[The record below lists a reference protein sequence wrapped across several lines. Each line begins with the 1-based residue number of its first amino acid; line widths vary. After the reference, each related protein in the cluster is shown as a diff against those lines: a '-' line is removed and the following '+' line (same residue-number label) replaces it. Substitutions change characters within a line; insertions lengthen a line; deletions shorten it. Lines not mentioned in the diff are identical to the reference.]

1 MAPQLLGSP
10 VFMCTPFNATTKFG
24 MVDLWEGR
32 FQEVRR
38 AIVFAQ
44 SASRGLSATAA
55 SCS

>member
-1 MAPQLLGSP
+1 MAKMSLR
-10 VFMCTPFNATTKFG
+10 PFWHSTVD

-32 FQEVRR
+32 FQEVSR